1 MFVPDLDHDKTDCL
15 KPLGA
20 CVQWVKG
27 RGRALGAQ
35 KQTNK
40 VEMTGNTTYP
50 TSCGMSFCLQV
61 P

>member
-27 RGRALGAQ
+27 RGCALGAQ
-35 KQTNK
+35 KATKQ
-40 VEMTGNTTYP
+40 G
-50 TSCGMSFCLQV
+50 
-61 P
+61 